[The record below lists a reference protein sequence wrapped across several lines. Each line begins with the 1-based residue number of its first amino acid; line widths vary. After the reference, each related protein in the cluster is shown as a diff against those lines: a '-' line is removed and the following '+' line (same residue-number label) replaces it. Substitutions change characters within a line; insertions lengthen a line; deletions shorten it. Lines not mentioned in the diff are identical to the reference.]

1 MKVFS
6 IKNDSINKDPV
17 GYLVYYENPK
27 SFYIELKDGLDPW
40 DAPLLLSGFVERGE
54 YSINSYWSG
63 VWVKQRIIPAE
74 RQNIGEILKENNL
87 SIYDEYEFLKLSNGR
102 CVQDD
107 YYLEE
112 ISDGLLP
119 DNLLLR
125 WKTKVADVIPLK
137 ESFVLVFFRNGEVK
151 IVKIA
156 DLEDRHSELKP
167 YLVNEELFNKV
178 EVQTDGYGILW
189 NEKTTV
195 SHRELYEK
203 GHIIPLSLD
212 DFYSF
217 VKYRIINTRQACQ
230 ILGCSR
236 QNIDDLIKRDKLHPI
251 RTDDKNKLFSRNEV
265 LQRRK
270 R

>member
-87 SIYDEYEFLKLSNGR
+87 STYDEYEFLKLSNGR

-112 ISDGLLP
+112 ISDDLLP

-137 ESFVLVFFRNGEVK
+137 DSFVLVFFSKR
-151 IVKIA
+151 
-156 DLEDRHSELKP
+156 RS
-167 YLVNEELFNKV
+167 
-178 EVQTDGYGILW
+178 
-189 NEKTTV
+189 
-195 SHRELYEK
+195 
-203 GHIIPLSLD
+203 
-212 DFYSF
+212 
-217 VKYRIINTRQACQ
+217 
-230 ILGCSR
+230 
-236 QNIDDLIKRDKLHPI
+236 QNC
-251 RTDDKNKLFSRNEV
+251 
-265 LQRRK
+265 
-270 R
+270 